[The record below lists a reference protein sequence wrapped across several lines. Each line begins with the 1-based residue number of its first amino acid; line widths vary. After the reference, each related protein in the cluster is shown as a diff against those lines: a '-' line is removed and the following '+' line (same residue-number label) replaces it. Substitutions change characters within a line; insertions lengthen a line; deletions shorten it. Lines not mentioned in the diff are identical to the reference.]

1 MLELFCILAVAV
13 YLVSKLDISHFA
25 QARAQAGLPS
35 IKPRASK
42 QSEDAPAPRLVIE
55 GTQRPRFRSTMF
67 VKAFGVNPRAV
78 HDIRIYAHFGGLE
91 QFPAAVSKQL
101 AEIYE
106 RGAAVGTEIMGLL
119 CHGRGLKEGEAIYFT
134 LVDARPEPRVVAFVD
149 KLRLA

>member
-42 QSEDAPAPRLVIE
+42 QSEDVPAPRLAIE
-55 GTQRPRFRSTMF
+55 GTQRPRFRSTTF

-106 RGAAVGTEIMGLL
+106 RGAAVGTEIMGIL